1 MISIENLG
9 VTFSKGT
16 PLETVALHSVDLI
29 IEAGEFV
36 TVIGSNGAG
45 KSTLLSA
52 VAGDIPASEGGILL
66 GDRDVT
72 SWPTAKRAGLVARV
86 FQDPLAGSC
95 GNLSIEE
102 NLALAAARGRRR
114 GLGHAIGAERRAL
127 FHDRVAELGLGLENR
142 LDDLMNLLS
151 GGQRQSLALIMA
163 TLSSSEVMLLDE
175 HTAALDPGM
184 AEFVLDLTAKLVAEL
199 GLTTMMVTHSMR
211 QALEVGTRTIML
223 HEGRIVL
230 DVAGEKRTG
239 LTTDA
244 LAAMF
249 RKVRGQDLEDDALLI
264 EENHASCLASRHR
277 PSDQAIQALHC

>member
-1 MISIENLG
+1 MIRIENLG

-16 PLETVALHSVDLI
+16 PLETRALREINLTI
-29 IEAGEFV
+29 QTGEFV

-52 VAGDIPASEGGILL
+52 VAGDIPASDGRIMIGNT
-66 GDRDVT
+66 DVT
-72 SWPTAKRAGLVARV
+72 RWQTARRATLVARV

-102 NLALAAARGRRR
+102 NLALAAARGQRR
-114 GLGHAIGAERRAL
+114 GLGPALSTERRAV
-127 FHDRVAELGLGLENR
+127 FHERVSELGLGLESR
-142 LDDLMNLLS
+142 LTDLMNLLS

-163 TLSSSEVMLLDE
+163 TLSPSDVLLLDE

-184 AEFVLDLTAKLVAEL
+184 AEFVLDLTDKLVSEL

-211 QALEVGTRTIML
+211 QALDVGTRTIML
-223 HEGRIVL
+223 HEGKIVL
-230 DVAGEKRTG
+230 DVSGDTRAG
-239 LTTDA
+239 LTTDD
-244 LAAMF
+244 LVAMF

-264 EENHASCLASRHR
+264 E
-277 PSDQAIQALHC
+277 